1 MAEFYEKNKSQSLLS
16 ARKCSCESQS
26 EHDGL
31 VKFHTNLANKSKRR
45 LFVAEKR
52 HEGQKIRLFGEE
64 TCPSAIF
71 K

>member
-1 MAEFYEKNKSQSLLS
+1 MAEFYEKNPGQKLLS
-16 ARKCSCESQS
+16 ARKCSCESQA

-31 VKFHTNLANKSKRR
+31 VKFHTNIADKNKRK

-52 HEGQKIRLFGEE
+52 HDGQKIRLFGEE

-71 K
+71 E